1 MTFFVNTGKQLHNSV
16 LLRISLTIITSSI
29 LFTSQVIAND
39 INQYEDLMNIRNT
52 AKIFLEE
59 MTNSA
64 DTNDVEL
71 NVGGLDSRL
80 KLKKCDQPLIAFL
93 PQGSKSYGKL
103 NIGVRCNGPVAWKIF
118 LSATK
123 YHFQTVIIASN
134 SLAKGKLI
142 SQQDLSYKRVKV
154 NNFRKQPAIDNSQV
168 VMTSPRRFI
177 RAGSII
183 YMDNVCMICKGHKV
197 SVNAGSKYFSINLEA
212 EALAD
217 ASVGETVRLRN
228 FKSRR
233 IFDGTVIG
241 RNKAQVLLAN

>member
-1 MTFFVNTGKQLHNSV
+1 MNFIVKTIQRTVNPAISG
-16 LLRISLTIITSSI
+16 ISLMIIVSSI
-29 LFTSQVIAND
+29 LSTNFAIANG
-39 INQYEDLMNIRNT
+39 IAQYENLANIRNT

-64 DTNDVEL
+64 DTSDVEL
-71 NVGGLDSRL
+71 NIGRLDPRL
-80 KLKKCDQPLIAFL
+80 KLKKCEQPLLAFL
-93 PQGSKSYGKL
+93 PQGSKSYGKI
-103 NIGVRCNGPVAWKIF
+103 NIGVSCNGPVPWKIF
-118 LSATK
+118 ISASK
-123 YHFQTVIIASN
+123 YHFQTVVIASN

-142 SQQDLSYKRVKV
+142 SLQDLSYKRVQV

-168 VMTSPRRFI
+168 VMTSARRFI

-183 YMDNVCMICKGHKV
+183 YMNNICMICKGHKV
-197 SVNAGSKYFSINLEA
+197 SVSAGSKYFSINLEA

-233 IFDGTVIG
+233 IFDGTVVG

>member
-1 MTFFVNTGKQLHNSV
+1 MNFIVKTIKQTANSV
-16 LLRISLTIITSSI
+16 ISRISLVIIASSI
-29 LFTSQVIAND
+29 LFTNLAMANGAT
-39 INQYEDLMNIRNT
+39 QYENLDNIRNT
-52 AKIFLEE
+52 AKVFLEE

-64 DTNDVEL
+64 DTSDVEL
-71 NVGGLDSRL
+71 SVGRLDPRL
-80 KLKKCDQPLIAFL
+80 KLKKCEQPLFAFL
-93 PQGSKSYGKL
+93 PQGSKSYGKI
-103 NIGVRCNGPVAWKIF
+103 NIGVRCNGPVPWKIF

-123 YHFQTVIIASN
+123 YHFQTVVIASN

-142 SQQDLSYKRVKV
+142 SQQDLSYKRVQV

-168 VMTSPRRFI
+168 VMTSARRFI

-183 YMDNVCMICKGHKV
+183 YMNNICMICKGHKV
-197 SVNAGSKYFSINLEA
+197 NVSAGSKYFSINLEA

-217 ASVGETVRLRN
+217 ASIGETVRLRN

-233 IFDGTVIG
+233 LFDGTVIG

>member
-1 MTFFVNTGKQLHNSV
+1 MNIIVKTIKQTVNPV
-16 LLRISLTIITSSI
+16 ISSI
-29 LFTSQVIAND
+29 TFIIIASSMLFTNSVIANGVT
-39 INQYEDLMNIRNT
+39 QYENLANIRNT
-52 AKIFLEE
+52 AKVFLEE

-71 NVGGLDSRL
+71 NVGRLDPRL
-80 KLKKCDQPLIAFL
+80 KLKKCAEPLLAFL
-93 PQGSKSYGKL
+93 PQGSNSYGKL
-103 NIGVRCNGPVAWKIF
+103 NIGVMCNGPVPWKIF
-118 LSATK
+118 ISATK
-123 YHFQTVIIASN
+123 YHFQTVVIASN

-142 SQQDLSYKRVKV
+142 SQQDLSYKRVQV

-168 VMTSPRRFI
+168 VMTSARRFI

-183 YMDNVCMICKGHKV
+183 YMNNICMICKGHKV
-197 SVNAGSKYFSINLEA
+197 SVSAGSKYLSINLEA